1 MIFYWQTLEL
11 NMVLDEKLAAF
22 QKELLKDEFNSFLSV
37 KNQDGKWYPHV
48 SCSAWM
54 QVALGWDA
62 NISSIAASVSMKK
75 LDKSYFEEICTNN

>member
-54 QVALGWDA
+54 TK
-62 NISSIAASVSMKK
+62 M
-75 LDKSYFEEICTNN
+75 